1 MNLDKIAPLV
11 KKEIQNALA
20 EKRYPYG
27 VKGNKKGNKIATG
40 NLYNSVTVTPVQ
52 RSYGMALLIQ
62 MADYWKEVQDGQPKG
77 TEVEISK
84 LMTWIRARGFNRE
97 KTTGKY
103 KSFEITQ
110 FAYLIQRKIYRFG
123 VKPPSNFLDVA
134 IENILQNNE
143 ILTLLEEAT
152 YDDLITTI
160 EGI

>member
-1 MNLDKIAPLV
+1 MNLEQIAPLV

-27 VKGNKKGNKIATG
+27 VKGTKKGNKIATG

-52 RSYGMALLIQ
+52 RSYGMALLIE

-84 LMTWIRARGFNRE
+84 LMAWIRARGFNRQ
-97 KTTGKY
+97 KSTGKY

-110 FAYLIQRKIYRFG
+110 FAYVIQRNIYRFG
-123 VKPPSNFLDVA
+123 VRPSNFLDVA
-134 IENILQNNE
+134 IENILDNNE